1 MFPKDSRGLY
11 RFGRLCEE
19 FHVLYVSELLNVLL
33 MHFDWT
39 TYRLF
44 ECWIMY
50 KLIAWLHLH
59 GSIMIFMSLTEKLD
73 FKMWYVWSLISY
85 LSRLICS
92 LQHLTCQSWMAF
104 ILFINF
110 FKKPWELGI
119 SCLPFLEN
127 RYSLDAS
134 SIFFCF
140 SKYIAWIV
148 LMYHSLPFNI
158 QVEKVQYH

>member
-1 MFPKDSRGLY
+1 MQRKAKLGIQYATSFFVENLILKNLNVPQGQQGFVSIWGTLWRV
-11 RFGRLCEE
+11 
-19 FHVLYVSELLNVLL
+19 HVLYVSELLNVHL

-44 ECWIMY
+44 ESWIMY

-59 GSIMIFMSLTEKLD
+59 GSIMIFMSEKLD

-104 ILFINF
+104 ILFIHF
-110 FKKPWELGI
+110 F
-119 SCLPFLEN
+119 
-127 RYSLDAS
+127 
-134 SIFFCF
+134 
-140 SKYIAWIV
+140 
-148 LMYHSLPFNI
+148 
-158 QVEKVQYH
+158 